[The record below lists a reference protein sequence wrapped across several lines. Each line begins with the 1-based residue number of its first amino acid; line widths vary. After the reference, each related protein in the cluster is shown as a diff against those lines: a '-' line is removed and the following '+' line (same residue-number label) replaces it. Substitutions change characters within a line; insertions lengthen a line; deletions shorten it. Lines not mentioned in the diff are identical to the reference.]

1 MASSEEPSE
10 AREPQGKL
18 WVDRWILPALRE
30 LTLLPIVLVVVGHL
44 VAFVAPMLIY
54 ALRDRSLG
62 AQIAVLGMLAL
73 TFECARFEF
82 RRYGRPALLS
92 AWIGA
97 TWLASIA
104 AAWACN
110 HYSIL

>member
-1 MASSEEPSE
+1 MSSFDKPSSE
-10 AREPQGKL
+10 REPRGKL

-82 RRYGRPALLS
+82 RRHGRPALLS